1 MGIVFGRFAG
11 LMARK
16 CLHVSQVDTVLQ
28 KCVVQLCGAECNR
41 KIEHW
46 LWTLDYQTSPIFQSS
61 SELSISS
68 FHSVD
73 SASLPICCSVP
84 VCFRRQNWLP
94 LIELETMSMTDYIRH
109 IEAIIYATKEPVN
122 SEQIAASLSETLDL
136 SLTDEDIRAKV
147 EQLMEKYSADDF
159 VFEIAEIDGG
169 YVFLTKGQYHKTIE
183 DYLKVSG
190 KKKLSRAALETLAI
204 IAYKQPITKG
214 EVEEIR
220 GVSVDYTIKKLL
232 EKELV
237 DIRGRS
243 DAPGRPII
251 YETSERFMDYFGL
264 KSKKDLPK
272 LKDIVADN
280 ESIGK
285 QIEIEKEKKNS

>member
-1 MGIVFGRFAG
+1 
-11 LMARK
+11 
-16 CLHVSQVDTVLQ
+16 
-28 KCVVQLCGAECNR
+28 
-41 KIEHW
+41 
-46 LWTLDYQTSPIFQSS
+46 
-61 SELSISS
+61 
-68 FHSVD
+68 
-73 SASLPICCSVP
+73 
-84 VCFRRQNWLP
+84 
-94 LIELETMSMTDYIRH
+94 MTDYIRH

-122 SEQIAASLSETLDL
+122 AGQIAESLSESLELNL
-136 SLTDEDIRAKV
+136 SEADVREKV
-147 EQLMEKYSADDF
+147 EQLMDKYARDEF

-183 DYLKVSG
+183 DYLKVTG
-190 KKKLSRAALETLAI
+190 NKKLSRAALETLAI

-232 EKELV
+232 EKELI
-237 DIRGRS
+237 DIKGRS

-264 KSKKDLPK
+264 KSKNDLPK
-272 LKDIVADN
+272 LKDILTES

-285 QIEIEKEKKNS
+285 QIGIEEEKKKS

>member
-1 MGIVFGRFAG
+1 
-11 LMARK
+11 
-16 CLHVSQVDTVLQ
+16 
-28 KCVVQLCGAECNR
+28 
-41 KIEHW
+41 
-46 LWTLDYQTSPIFQSS
+46 
-61 SELSISS
+61 
-68 FHSVD
+68 
-73 SASLPICCSVP
+73 
-84 VCFRRQNWLP
+84 
-94 LIELETMSMTDYIRH
+94 MTDYIRH

-122 SEQIAASLSETLDL
+122 AGQIAESLSESLELNL
-136 SLTDEDIRAKV
+136 SEADVREKV
-147 EQLMEKYSADDF
+147 EQLMDKYARDEF

-183 DYLKVSG
+183 DYLKVTG
-190 KKKLSRAALETLAI
+190 NKKLSRAALETLAI

-232 EKELV
+232 EKELI
-237 DIRGRS
+237 DIKGRS

-264 KSKKDLPK
+264 KSKNDLPK
-272 LKDIVADN
+272 LKDILTDS

-285 QIEIEKEKKNS
+285 QIGIEEEKKKS

>member
-1 MGIVFGRFAG
+1 LSFF
-11 LMARK
+11 
-16 CLHVSQVDTVLQ
+16 
-28 KCVVQLCGAECNR
+28 
-41 KIEHW
+41 
-46 LWTLDYQTSPIFQSS
+46 SS
-61 SELSISS
+61 AAL
-68 FHSVD
+68 F
-73 SASLPICCSVP
+73 LVP
-84 VCFRRQNWLP
+84 QNWLP
-94 LIELETMSMTDYIRH
+94 LHVHEGDDMTKFIRH
-109 IEAIIYATKEPVN
+109 IEAIIYATREPVN
-122 SEQIAASLSETLDL
+122 AGQIAACLSETLDL
-136 SLTDEDIRAKV
+136 SLTEEEVRGNVKL
-147 EQLMEKYSADDF
+147 LMERYKGDEF

-183 DYLKVSG
+183 DYLKVTG

-232 EKELV
+232 EKELI

-264 KSKKDLPK
+264 KSKNDLPK
-272 LKDIVADN
+272 LKEIVAEND
-280 ESIGK
+280 SIGA
-285 QIEIEKEKKNS
+285 QIEIEEEKQ